1 MHAKNNFERS
11 GMELTIAYV
20 AFPAG
25 ALSLTPYAG
34 IQYTD
39 HKWSFKS
46 SSEKV
51 DIDDSWVDGVIGLKL
66 AYMINQEWTRNNCIN
81 YAAGDSEGCL
91 GIQTGVS
98 WQWTESWIAEVYN
111 RCERYPFESSN
122 KRLSILLAVITP

>member
-1 MHAKNNFERS
+1 MHAKNNFERT
-11 GMELTIAYV
+11 GVELTIAYV
-20 AFPAG
+20 AFPEG

-66 AYMINQEWTRNNCIN
+66 AYMINQEWTRNNQLSCRR
-81 YAAGDSEGCL
+81 L
-91 GIQTGVS
+91 G
-98 WQWTESWIAEVYN
+98 
-111 RCERYPFESSN
+111 
-122 KRLSILLAVITP
+122 RLLRHPNGSLLAVD

>member
-39 HKWSFKS
+39 HK
-46 SSEKV
+46 
-51 DIDDSWVDGVIGLKL
+51 
-66 AYMINQEWTRNNCIN
+66 
-81 YAAGDSEGCL
+81 
-91 GIQTGVS
+91 
-98 WQWTESWIAEVYN
+98 
-111 RCERYPFESSN
+111 
-122 KRLSILLAVITP
+122 